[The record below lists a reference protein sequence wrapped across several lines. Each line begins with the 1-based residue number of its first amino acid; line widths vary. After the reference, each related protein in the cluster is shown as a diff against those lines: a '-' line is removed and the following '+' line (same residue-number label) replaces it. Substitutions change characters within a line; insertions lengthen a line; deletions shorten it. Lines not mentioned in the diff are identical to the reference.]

1 MTGMPGPGQT
11 WAGAALVFVAI
22 WIVMMVAMMLPS
34 LLPVLRRTP
43 HVATLAAGYFFV
55 WAVFGALAY
64 LVDSL
69 LRRESL
75 HSATVAHVLSIA
87 PAAALVCVGFVQFTT
102 WKLRHLACCRECAPA
117 TPGAQHAWRDGI
129 RLGLH
134 CCQCCVALMTLLF
147 VIGMMNVWAMA
158 LVAIL
163 ISLER
168 LLPRPVAVV
177 RAIGVLIVVLGTI
190 LTVHGL
196 S

>member
-1 MTGMPGPGQT
+1 MMGMPDPGQT

-22 WIVMMVAMMLPS
+22 WVVMMVAMMLPS
-34 LLPVLRRTP
+34 LLPVLRRSP
-43 HVATLAAGYFFV
+43 HPATLAAGYFFV
-55 WAVFGALAY
+55 WAVFGTFAY

-75 HSATVAHVLSIA
+75 HSATFSYALSIT
-87 PAAALVCVGFVQFTT
+87 PAAALVCVGFVQFTG
-102 WKLRHLACCRECAPA
+102 WKLRHLASCRECAPA
-117 TPGAQHAWRDGI
+117 TLGARQAWRDGI

-168 LLPRPVAVV
+168 LLPRPEAIV
-177 RAIGVLIVVLGTI
+177 RAIGVLIVALGTI
-190 LTVHGL
+190 LTLHAL